1 LYFGV
6 SGVLQ
11 RVVEGGGPILKVCVL
26 ASSSSGNAT
35 LIASSKTR
43 VLVDAGIS
51 RREIVNRLA
60 AIGESAEAL
69 DAILISHEHTDHVCG
84 LLPLIKKFKIPV
96 YLSGLTAPSIAW
108 SEHQWDDFGPRIQT
122 FRAGERIRIG
132 NLEID
137 TFTVPHDAVDPVGFC
152 VKAEGAKIGFVTDLG
167 YVPESVKFHLRDSD
181 CLVMES
187 NHDLDMLKVGPY
199 PWSVK
204 QRVMGRNGHLSND
217 MVSDFILEGMDGRLH
232 TLVLGHLSEHNNHPA
247 IVHMSASQALA
258 RRCLMPRLVVAE
270 PRTQSEVF
278 EV

>member
-1 LYFGV
+1 
-6 SGVLQ
+6 
-11 RVVEGGGPILKVCVL
+11 
-26 ASSSSGNAT
+26 
-35 LIASSKTR
+35 

-51 RREIVNRLA
+51 RKDIISRLA
-60 AIGESAEAL
+60 AIGECPEAL
-69 DAILISHEHTDHVCG
+69 DAVLVSHEHTDHVCG
-84 LLPLIKKFKIPV
+84 LLPLVKKFGIPV
-96 YLSGLTAPSIAW
+96 HVSSLTAPCLPW
-108 SEHQWDDFGPRIQT
+108 SEHNWPDSGPRIRT
-122 FRAGERIRIG
+122 FRAGERIHIG

-152 VKAEGAKIGFVTDLG
+152 VKSEGAKIGFVTDLG
-167 YVPESVKFHLRDSD
+167 YVPDSVKFHLRDSD
-181 CLVMES
+181 CVVMES

-204 QRVMGRNGHLSND
+204 QRVMGRNGHLSNA

-247 IVHMSASQALA
+247 IVHMSACQALA

-270 PRTQSEVF
+270 PRAQSEVF